1 MWSLGWYSGHMTSVG
16 IRELKAHLS
25 DYIRRAEKGESITVT
40 DRGRAVARLGP
51 EPIQKPTSEER
62 MKQLVAEGLL
72 EWSGEPLPDIEP
84 ILSVSRGFSLADLVV
99 REREAHMEQLME
111 NVFGTGKRLDD

>member
-1 MWSLGWYSGHMTSVG
+1 MTSVG

-51 EPIQKPTSEER
+51 EPIQKPTSGER

-72 EWSGEPLPDIEP
+72 EWNGEDIRGDP
-84 ILSVSRGFSLADLVV
+84 PPAKAKKGTSVSDIVIAQRG
-99 REREAHMEQLME
+99 
-111 NVFGTGKRLDD
+111 